1 MHRRRLVRFLCKV
14 LGVSLVFCN
23 VVTNNATVF
32 ATPVVSEEAVAEEK
46 SSELDV
52 DGIKIEDISSEE
64 EIIEEKDDTKDDV
77 KDEKLEKSQESDK
90 SKMPEGNDSKV
101 EKQTSDE
108 KKELVSEE
116 ELKDDKELDDD
127 EEFDDDEVLEDE
139 EEFEDDEELDE
150 DEELEDDENLD
161 GKKKKS
167 KKKKLKKDTKKDTKK
182 DLEKIENYK
191 NNIGDL
197 YYAGEGT
204 WEATEDGMLSDA
216 IDKGDCFA
224 FSKTKGRNFVY
235 STEVKFLENRGAAAL
250 LFRSNGTADDKESY
264 VVNIDAS
271 NHKCKFFRWQ
281 RNDALQL
288 IDEKSVP
295 ATDEERYEL
304 KVVAYNSWILYYVN
318 DQLIAS
324 TGDYYLQEGDLG
336 QDTYI
341 DEGVFG
347 LLNWNSKVIYQNTYY
362 RELDDDFLP
371 ILNNIKITSDAGTV
385 QKTARFVS
393 TEPMMVQ
400 YVDNDASE
408 INVEVEKA
416 CDNTQIEIKDENGNI
431 YEDGRNIPVKQ
442 GINYLTVKS
451 TVKDDKGYE
460 ASVVYRIN
468 IHRFKPAVEY
478 YNEVYRDQYHYSVK
492 EGWANDPNGLVY
504 YNGKYHLFYQF
515 YDDIK
520 WGPMHWAHAT
530 SEDLIHWTDEPI
542 AFYPDANGAMFSG
555 CIVAD
560 TNNSSGLFDSENGGL
575 VALITA
581 DGNGQRIK
589 VAYSENE
596 GKTWKKLDKVAADW
610 TNDPL
615 RSRDF
620 RDPKVFRWENKW
632 FMVVAGGPLRIYSSD
647 NLLNWK
653 CESTYPDLHTECP
666 DLYPVKASDG
676 TLKWVLSRGGRLYKV
691 GDLVQVDGNWTYVPD
706 DEYKDNDGIMNFGR
720 DSYAAMTYYVQDFG
734 TSENPEIPEIV
745 EINWM
750 NTWDDYCNS
759 VAAKT
764 GQDFNGTFNLNLALG
779 LEKTGETY
787 SLTQTPVEQYKSLRD
802 KSGAIH
808 LKDKK
813 VTDNN
818 DLLKDFSDDTYEI
831 CATFTPAAGTNKV
844 GFKLRKSANEETIVA
859 YDLESQKLYIDR
871 SKSGVIISGK
881 FAEVCAQNMSL
892 NEDGTVDLHIY
903 VDKASVEVFSSDDKV
918 CGAAQIFPNPF
929 SLGLEVF
936 AEGDAA
942 KADIDIYPL
951 ESIWGDK
958 QSTDEAYAINSMF
971 PKKTMM
977 NCGEE
982 AKIDAYILPVSAN
995 QEIEWSIESGEE
1007 FIELS
1012 ENGHIKALKKGK
1024 AVVVATSKANPEL
1037 KRGFNIEVYEN
1048 NFKTNIKEFVN
1059 LSGNWAVDDET
1070 LTVSNVAQ
1078 NDYYMTKEKISG
1090 DYTLKTKIAFK
1101 KGLINIFLLGQN
1113 MNPLDGEGAYSIQFA
1128 PDNQDIRLFRFGR
1141 DDMYRGK
1148 MSKTIGDGK
1157 FHDVE
1162 IVKKDTTVT
1171 VFVDNENSLEFTIDG
1186 ATDME
1191 EGYVGLGL
1199 WDGELNVQ
1207 TFYVDYEGA
1216 EKPSTDE
1223 PAKDEPSAE
1232 EPATEEPKEQP
1243 VKDDPEKDEPAPA
1256 NSDEENQTE
1265 PVKENTSKEETK
1277 TESVKNETQP
1287 QAAASGESSS
1297 NASTSSSQST
1307 PAKPVIA
1314 PATNASQPQVIIP
1327 DEQVALAAPGA
1338 PTVGKTVAK
1347 ASTKK
1352 NATVN
1357 TVEEKQEAAQEPTEE
1372 ATDEQTSEEI
1382 KDTDVP
1388 KTSIS
1393 TEEQSTMNSSAGES
1407 TVATT
1412 NSNSPIKVVL
1422 ALIGLVFVGG
1432 VASVFIKKRNQK

>member
-1 MHRRRLVRFLCKV
+1 
-14 LGVSLVFCN
+14 
-23 VVTNNATVF
+23 
-32 ATPVVSEEAVAEEK
+32 
-46 SSELDV
+46 
-52 DGIKIEDISSEE
+52 
-64 EIIEEKDDTKDDV
+64 
-77 KDEKLEKSQESDK
+77 
-90 SKMPEGNDSKV
+90 
-101 EKQTSDE
+101 
-108 KKELVSEE
+108 
-116 ELKDDKELDDD
+116 
-127 EEFDDDEVLEDE
+127 
-139 EEFEDDEELDE
+139 
-150 DEELEDDENLD
+150 
-161 GKKKKS
+161 
-167 KKKKLKKDTKKDTKK
+167 
-182 DLEKIENYK
+182 
-191 NNIGDL
+191 
-197 YYAGEGT
+197 
-204 WEATEDGMLSDA
+204 MLSDA

-304 KVVAYNSWILYYVN
+304 KVVAYDSWILYYVN
-318 DQLIAS
+318 DELIAS
-324 TGDYYLQEGDLG
+324 TGDYYLQPGDLG

-347 LLNWNSKVIYQNTYY
+347 LLNWNSKVVYQNTYY

-393 TEPMMVQ
+393 TEPMMLQ

-416 CDNTQIEIKDENGNI
+416 CDNAQIEIKDENGNI

-451 TVKDDKGYE
+451 TVKDDKGYD

-468 IHRFKPAVEY
+468 IHRFKAAVEY

-560 TNNSSGLFDSENGGL
+560 TNNSSGLFKSENGGL

-589 VAYSENE
+589 VAYSEDE
-596 GKTWKKLDKVAADW
+596 GMTWKKLDKVAADW

-615 RSRDF
+615 HSRDF

-666 DLYPVKASDG
+666 DLYPVEAEDG
-676 TLKWVLSRGGRLYKV
+676 TLKWVLSRGGRFYKV
-691 GDLVQVDGNWTYVPD
+691 GDLVNVDGNWTYVPD
-706 DEYKDNDGIMNFGR
+706 AQYVDRDGIMNFGR

-734 TSENPEIPEIV
+734 TAENPDIPEIV
-745 EINWM
+745 ELNWM

-936 AEGDAA
+936 AEGAAA

-1199 WDGELNVQ
+1199 WDGELDVQ

-1216 EKPSTDE
+1216 GEPSKDE

-1232 EPATEEPKEQP
+1232 EPA
-1243 VKDDPEKDEPAPA
+1243 KDDPEKDKPA
-1256 NSDEENQTE
+1256 
-1265 PVKENTSKEETK
+1265 
-1277 TESVKNETQP
+1277 
-1287 QAAASGESSS
+1287 
-1297 NASTSSSQST
+1297 

-1314 PATNASQPQVIIP
+1314 PATNVSQPQVTIP
-1327 DEQVALAAPGA
+1327 DEQVSLAAPVA
-1338 PTVGKTVAK
+1338 PTTGNKVTKT
-1347 ASTKK
+1347 SPKK

-1357 TVEEKQEAAQEPTEE
+1357 TVEEKQDAAQEPTEE
-1372 ATDEQTSEEI
+1372 SIEEQTSEEI

-1407 TVATT
+1407 TVAAT
-1412 NSNSPIKVVL
+1412 NSNSPLKVVL
-1422 ALIGLVFVGG
+1422 ALIGLVFLGG